1 MKSSQVGAI
10 LHLVNLV
17 AHSSSMHHFGINS
30 HHSNKKCL
38 FELEFTDLGF
48 VKFITWNF
56 HLGFC
61 SFHFGYIVFWKLQN
75 LCC

>member
-1 MKSSQVGAI
+1 
-10 LHLVNLV
+10 
-17 AHSSSMHHFGINS
+17 
-30 HHSNKKCL
+30 
-38 FELEFTDLGF
+38 LGF